1 MISNDKNVDRVARL
15 IEKFK
20 HYLGLQT
27 EFVKLDATEKIV
39 RLITV
44 FSVILVSVIA
54 FLLILLYLSIAC
66 ALALSQFMSVAAA
79 FLIVAVFYLIVFL
92 IFLFN
97 RKRLIEKPLVKLL
110 ASILLDNE

>member
-1 MISNDKNVDRVARL
+1 MFSSDKNVDRIAQL

-39 RLITV
+39 RLITLL
-44 FSVILVSVIA
+44 SVLTISVVALLVIMI
-54 FLLILLYLSIAC
+54 FL
-66 ALALSQFMSVAAA
+66 SVAAA
-79 FLIVAVFYLIVFL
+79 FALAHWTGAATAFL
-92 IFLFN
+92 IIAAFYIIIFIVVLFN

-110 ASILLDNE
+110 SAILLEN